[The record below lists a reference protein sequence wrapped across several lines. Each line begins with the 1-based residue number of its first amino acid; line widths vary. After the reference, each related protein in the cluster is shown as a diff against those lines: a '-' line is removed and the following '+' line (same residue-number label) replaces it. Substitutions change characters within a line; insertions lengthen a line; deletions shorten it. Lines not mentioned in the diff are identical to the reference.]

1 MVRVAFRDL
10 VRCERLE
17 TMSKELENIKGIVEK
32 FNLQDRKW
40 KSERTI
46 IYSDNGSHEINHP
59 LSDRVEFE
67 LINEKLYI
75 VEVIKNISFYNGEE
89 IVSYSDDNKHCLD
102 EIIEHGVDVGFDYVS
117 PTDKPATIFITYNYK
132 NKKLLEWSIV
142 ENL

>member
-1 MVRVAFRDL
+1 MN
-10 VRCERLE
+10 
-17 TMSKELENIKGIVEK
+17 KELENIKGIVEK
-32 FNLQDRKW
+32 FNLQNRKW

-75 VEVIKNISFYNGEE
+75 VEVIKNVSIYNGEE
-89 IVSYSDDNKHCLD
+89 IVSYSDDNKSCLD
-102 EIIEHGVDVGFDYVS
+102 EIIEHGVSVGFDYVTS
-117 PTDKPATIFITYNYK
+117 TDNPAKILISYNDK

-142 ENL
+142 EKL